1 MIAFDVSAD
10 KDGFHLYEEVKM
22 KGHFSKETTV
32 VFFSA
37 ETSPELV
44 NWIIELQPNDFW
56 VKPFDFIKVE
66 KRLDY
71 LLSVQLKLHKLLF
84 CLDHQDYSAAIYH
97 AERQLLDPSLKNL
110 VPRIKRIIGD
120 CYINLHKFAE
130 AEHYYT
136 DLLDEYSYGWVS
148 IGLTRSL
155 LKQDKKEEADELIEK
170 LLERHDTR
178 FNTYDLLAQYH
189 IDHEQYAEAYEQM
202 KKTSRLAPRNI
213 NRNKKLW
220 GLARLNHDKMGQY
233 NANQNM
239 ARYAKNSIHDSPE
252 LSLNVIRSRKDLA
265 TNSTIEEA
273 LPFLHKAER
282 DIYAL
287 KQTRGAIAVK
297 DEQLTVLRAR
307 LLCVKNDK
315 SGAEKIMK
323 EQVSIRNNASLEDN
337 LDKMKA
343 FHELGQKE
351 KSLTILDRLGMQTVG
366 DTLSSNIVNEY
377 LKQESIDQSEISFTA
392 KELKQ
397 MAAVNYKE
405 KRMGPVFQD
414 LKQALKLL
422 PQNKQVAMSSLKVL
436 TNIAKTDCL
445 SPAQIN
451 EAEKVKVM
459 LLAVQMGT
467 AQLAKRDTYLK
478 LVGLNDN
485 NKLE

>member
-1 MIAFDVSAD
+1 
-10 KDGFHLYEEVKM
+10 
-22 KGHFSKETTV
+22 
-32 VFFSA
+32 
-37 ETSPELV
+37 
-44 NWIIELQPNDFW
+44 
-56 VKPFDFIKVE
+56 
-66 KRLDY
+66 
-71 LLSVQLKLHKLLF
+71 
-84 CLDHQDYSAAIYH
+84 
-97 AERQLLDPSLKNL
+97 
-110 VPRIKRIIGD
+110 
-120 CYINLHKFAE
+120 
-130 AEHYYT
+130 
-136 DLLDEYSYGWVS
+136 
-148 IGLTRSL
+148 
-155 LKQDKKEEADELIEK
+155 
-170 LLERHDTR
+170 
-178 FNTYDLLAQYH
+178 
-189 IDHEQYAEAYEQM
+189 M

-273 LPFLHKAER
+273 VPFLHKAER

-451 EAEKVKVM
+451 QAEKVKVM